1 MDRLGQFSKT
11 QSQPHLPPTP
21 TPTTPTLSATD
32 DDSQKFF
39 TQINQIKQQVT
50 TYDTDSD
57 SLKRMYEMS
66 LQTVDTAQLASLQ
79 QSISAK
85 SDDISTLGQQ
95 IASQLTALTEQTQQ
109 AQQQHAITSSVA
121 RIRFNILTGCS
132 TRFSALVRS
141 FQTMQ
146 TNAKAVIGEQAK
158 RQLLIVNPKA
168 SVAELQAVAEGQ
180 VPLESMF
187 ESASRMEATQALEKL
202 QVREDA
208 LKRLEKSLI
217 QLHRLFVD
225 MQMLVGMQGKM
236 LDSIEG
242 NVENVAEYTEEASKT
257 MDKAAEWQKA
267 AWKKKAWFIMILF
280 AIVAVLILL
289 KVLRVC

>member
-1 MDRLGQFSKT
+1 MDRLGQFSNT
-11 QSQPHLPPTP
+11 QSQPHLSP

-109 AQQQHAITSSVA
+109 AQQQHSITSSVA

-146 TNAKAVIGEQAK
+146 VNAKAVIGEQAK

-289 KVLRVC
+289 KVLHVC